1 MLYFWRFC
9 DKHVSPV
16 SKQSSDCYLI
26 ILHPINFTVATT
38 HLSSFNTQPFIS
50 IGLKEWYS
58 SVLVLN
64 GCFNV
69 SMPPDV
75 TIPAV
80 NEASKL
86 IFGRNRKKSSNL
98 HKIIHPPFT
107 TYLPCKLMLLYGLF
121 FFSNYLHVPVSFT
134 TAWPTH
140 ICPQSCCMLI
150 GDAFPF
156 TLVLNVLTVSP

>member
-1 MLYFWRFC
+1 MLYFGRFC

-16 SKQSSDCYLI
+16 STQSSDCYLI
-26 ILHPINFTVATT
+26 VLHPINFTVTTT

-50 IGLKEWYS
+50 IRLKEWYYS
-58 SVLVLN
+58 ASVLN
-64 GCFNV
+64 GCFNI

-86 IFGRNRKKSSNL
+86 IFGTNRKKSLNL
-98 HKIIHPPFT
+98 HKRLHAPFT
-107 TYLPCKLMLLYGLF
+107 SYLPCEVMLLFGLF
-121 FFSNYLHVPVSFT
+121 FFYYLHVPVSFT

-156 TLVLNVLTVSP
+156 ALLLNVLTVGP